1 MAMSETPQNSRVL
14 LVTGAAS
21 GIGAAIAELAV
32 ARGHRVMLTDVNEQA
47 VQTRVLSLGSRA
59 AGCVLDIRDPA
70 AWAKAFEAAG
80 AAFGAVD
87 VLVNNAGIT
96 HTGHARDLSPRQ
108 HRDIVEVNLLGTI
121 TGTCTAIERMTAQ
134 GRGHIITVC
143 SMTAFLP
150 LPGYATYCGSKYGMR
165 AFHHSVALEER
176 DGPLDFT
183 IIHPPST
190 RTGML
195 DQEMADPACA
205 ISFAEKSYA
214 PEEIAK
220 TVVDAIVSKPVE
232 VVFPPLGGRVQRIA
246 GVFPRLMR
254 RVIPLAEAR
263 GRRHR
268 DRLIAKAGTHQPGTA
283 RPSDRSTL

>member
-1 MAMSETPQNSRVL
+1 MREVSENSRVL

-21 GIGAAIAELAV
+21 GIGAAIAQLAV
-32 ARGHRVMLTDVNEQA
+32 ARGHRVMLSDVNEQA
-47 VQTRVLSLGSRA
+47 VQARALSLGGRA

-70 AWAKAFEAAG
+70 AWVKAFDATQ

-96 HTGHARDLSPRQ
+96 HTGHASDLGPQQ
-108 HRDIVEVNLLGTI
+108 HRDILEVNLLGAI

-143 SMTAFLP
+143 SMTSFLP
-150 LPGYATYCGSKYGMR
+150 LPGYATYCGSKHGLR

-190 RTGML
+190 RTDML
-195 DQEMADPACA
+195 EQELADPACA

-232 VVFPPLGGRVQRIA
+232 VVFPPLGGRIQRIA

-254 RVIPLAEAR
+254 WVIPLAEAK
-263 GRRHR
+263 GRRQRERIIAPTGRHR
-268 DRLIAKAGTHQPGTA
+268 SDTA
-283 RPSDRSTL
+283 RPSDRSTG

>member
-1 MAMSETPQNSRVL
+1 MSEVSENSRVL

-21 GIGAAIAELAV
+21 GIGAAIAQSAV
-32 ARGHRVMLTDVNEQA
+32 ARGHRVMLSDVNEQA
-47 VQTRVLSLGSRA
+47 VRARALSLGSRA
-59 AGCVLDIRDPA
+59 AGCVLDIRNPA
-70 AWAKAFEAAG
+70 AWVKAFEATE

-96 HTGHARDLSPRQ
+96 HTGHASDLGPQQ
-108 HRDIVEVNLLGTI
+108 HRDILEVNLLGAI
-121 TGTCTAIERMTAQ
+121 TGTCTAIERMTVQ

-143 SMTAFLP
+143 SMTSFLP
-150 LPGYATYCGSKYGMR
+150 LPGYATYCGSKHGLR

-190 RTGML
+190 RTDML
-195 DQEMADPACA
+195 EQELADPACA

-232 VVFPPLGGRVQRIA
+232 VVFPPWADASSGSPA
-246 GVFPRLMR
+246 SSP
-254 RVIPLAEAR
+254 A
-263 GRRHR
+263 
-268 DRLIAKAGTHQPGTA
+268 
-283 RPSDRSTL
+283 